1 VVKNEKRQSYDNRPY
16 GNTNAVIDKTYI
28 QQIIPT
34 AGSNWISG

>member
-1 VVKNEKRQSYDNRPY
+1 VEKKDKVTTI

-34 AGSNWISG
+34 GSN